1 MFDSFIR
8 KLINAAARGV
18 SGNDWTAEKV
28 NRLIINSLVNKVR
41 TRPHPW
47 STVSDYTSWRSLTD
61 KTWSARHLPARKEPD
76 DLPPIE
82 NLLDLFRRPDGQQK
96 LSDKSTCLFPTFAQF
111 LTDGF
116 LRTVPAKDEQ
126 DEISLR
132 RNTSTHNIDLCQLYG
147 RTQEQTLILRLQS
160 EGQGQKG
167 RLKSQMIDGEEY
179 APFLYKDEALD
190 PQFEGIDPPLGL
202 GSIQGPEH
210 AEHRAK
216 LFAFGGDR
224 SNSAPQVS
232 MLTTLLL
239 REHNRLAGELEER
252 NPGWDDDRVFET
264 ARNILIVLFI
274 KLVVEEYI
282 NHIASK
288 PFRLRADPSVAW
300 NAPWNKPIWM
310 TSEFSLLYRWHSLIP
325 DIITWNGTRIPV
337 GMTFLNNSAFL
348 DGGMRQGFLDMSAQ
362 AAGAL
367 GPRNTTDALLHVEAK
382 SIRQGRACDLDTYVR
397 YRAYCGLPAPQK
409 FEDISSDPE
418 VVRVLKANYASV
430 ADIEFYVGLFAEDR
444 IINSPL
450 SELVNTMVAVDAFS
464 QALTNPLLSQH
475 VFNKQT
481 FSEYGWQLINQP
493 VSIKALVERNSPGG
507 PISGFIGMTQLDWDF
522 I

>member
-8 KLINAAARGV
+8 KLINRAARIV
-18 SGNDWTAEKV
+18 SDIDWLAPKV
-28 NRLIINSLVNKVR
+28 NRFIINRLVNKVR

-61 KTWSARHLPARKEPD
+61 KTWSARHLPARKKPD

-82 NLLDLFRRPDGQQK
+82 NLVEIFRRPDGKQK

-116 LRTVPAKDEQ
+116 LRTMPPVDEN

-147 RTQEQTLILRLQS
+147 RYHEQTLILRLQS
-160 EGQGQKG
+160 EETGHKG
-167 RLKSQMIDGEEY
+167 RLKSQMIKGEEY
-179 APFLYKDEALD
+179 APFLYSDGVPNPE
-190 PQFEGIDPPLGL
+190 FEGLDQPLGIGDPDRPVPAAQL
-202 GSIQGPEH
+202 E
-210 AEHRAK
+210 K

-224 SNSAPQVS
+224 SNSVPQVA

-239 REHNRLAGELEER
+239 REHNRLAGELETR
-252 NPGWDDDRVFET
+252 NPEWDDDRVFET
-264 ARNILIVLFI
+264 ARSILIVLFI

-288 PFRLRADPSVAW
+288 PFRLRADPSGAW

-310 TSEFSLLYRWHSLIP
+310 TSEFSLLYRWHSLSP
-325 DIITWNGTRIPV
+325 DVITWNGDRFPV
-337 GMTFLNNSAFL
+337 GSTFLNNAPFL
-348 DGGMRQGFLDMSAQ
+348 EGGMRQGFLDMSAQ

-367 GPRNTTDALLHVEAK
+367 GPRNTTDALLAVEAK

-397 YRAYCGLPAPQK
+397 YRAYCSLPVPQK

-418 VVRVLKANYASV
+418 VVRILRENYATV
-430 ADIEFYVGLFAEDR
+430 ADIEFFVGLFAEDR

-475 VFNKQT
+475 VFNKKT
-481 FSEYGWQLINQP
+481 FSDYGWQLINQP
-493 VSIKALVERNSPGG
+493 VSIRACPK
-507 PISGFIGMTQLDWDF
+507 SG
-522 I
+522 